1 MQLGSTYASQLQS
14 GVYGPAQGMQSQAIP
29 YMNYGQGAQSVPY
42 QSQMAGAGAAGALAS
57 QGINAI
63 GNNPQVQSSLG
74 SAFGNLF
81 GGSPSYGAQSS
92 MGYGGSNFSTAPYYS
107 GGGANTSYG
116 FTM

>member
-1 MQLGSTYASQLQS
+1 LNQN
-14 GVYGPAQGMQSQAIP
+14 VYGPAQGIQGQAIP

-42 QSQMAGAGAAGALAS
+42 QQQMAGAGAAGALAS

-63 GNNPQVQSSLG
+63 GSNPQVQAGLG
-74 SAFGNLF
+74 SAFGSLF

-107 GGGANTSYG
+107 GGGANTNYG